1 MKLEVKRIT
10 LTDSYTIGQLFVDGQ
25 YFCDTLEDTV
35 RDLTNIKDKVY
46 GRTAIPVGT
55 YTVIRDYSGHFK
67 KLLPHILDV
76 PYFSGVRIH
85 SGNDVE
91 DTNGCILV
99 GMYHRAGYIS
109 NSRETM
115 EKLMKILSDVVNKG
129 EKITITIN

>member
-10 LTDSYTIGQLFVDGQ
+10 LTDSYTIGQLFIDGQ

-46 GRTAIPVGT
+46 GRTAIPAGT
-55 YTVIRDYSGHFK
+55 YTVILDYSGHFK

-76 PYFSGVRIH
+76 PYFSGIRIH

-99 GMYHRAGYIS
+99 GMYQRAGYIS

-115 EKLMKILSDVVNKG
+115 EKLMKVLSDVVNRG
-129 EKITITIN
+129 EKKTITIN

>member
-10 LTDSYTIGQLFVDGQ
+10 LTDSYTAGQLFVDGQ

-46 GRTAIPVGT
+46 GRTAIPAGT

-99 GMYHRAGYIS
+99 GVYYRAGYIS

-115 EKLMKILSDVVNKG
+115 EKLMKILSDVVIKG

>member
-76 PYFSGVRIH
+76 PYFSGIRIH

-99 GMYHRAGYIS
+99 GMYQRAGYIS

-115 EKLMKILSDVVNKG
+115 EKLMKILSVVVNKG